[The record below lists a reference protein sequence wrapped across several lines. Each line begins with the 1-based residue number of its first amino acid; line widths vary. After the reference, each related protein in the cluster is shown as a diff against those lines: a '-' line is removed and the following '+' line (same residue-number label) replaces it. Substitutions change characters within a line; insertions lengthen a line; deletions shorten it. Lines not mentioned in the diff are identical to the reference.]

1 MPAHAAPRDD
11 FDEIVEMFFDEI
23 EPVITRLPDVDAAPT
38 LAGDLHFL
46 KSGALNLGFE
56 RFAALCSA
64 GEAAAEQGQTK
75 AINIPQLLEVYATS
89 KNQFLSGLAQ
99 LNAA

>member
-1 MPAHAAPRDD
+1 MIDWECLRMLHQEMNSDD

-23 EPVITRLPDVDAAPT
+23 
-38 LAGDLHFL
+38 
-46 KSGALNLGFE
+46 E

>member
-1 MPAHAAPRDD
+1 MIDWECLRMLHQEMNSDD

-64 GEAAAEQGQTK
+64 GEAAAD
-75 AINIPQLLEVYATS
+75 P
-89 KNQFLSGLAQ
+89 
-99 LNAA
+99 